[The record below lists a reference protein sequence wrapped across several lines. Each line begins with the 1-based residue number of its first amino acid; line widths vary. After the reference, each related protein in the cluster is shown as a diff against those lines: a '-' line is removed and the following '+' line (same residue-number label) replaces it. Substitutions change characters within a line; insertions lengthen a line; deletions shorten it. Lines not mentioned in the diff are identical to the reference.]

1 MINSLYLK
9 NYKLFKEL
17 RIDSLTQVNLL
28 IGKNNVGKTS
38 VLEAIMLFSDD
49 QNIVQ
54 NLFNILRLRKLF
66 PNTKN
71 TNLSSQQC
79 LEILRTFFHNQTHL
93 FDETIFIGANE
104 QQGHSISLSHNNAV
118 PRQPTLVIKPA
129 NNTVEEILLS
139 GFQQMF
145 NEITSH
151 ETHQVFINTS
161 HSQPDDFLAQIWGKI
176 ALSDKEQYL
185 IDALKIIDDNIER
198 LAFIDDTT
206 HTKKA
211 IVKLRDTKQ
220 PILLNTMGDGI
231 NLMLRT
237 LLALVH
243 CENGYL
249 FIDEFATGLHWSVQA
264 ALWKMIFQLSLK
276 LNIQIFATTHS
287 LDTLY
292 AFQEIAK
299 QDETNV
305 AVIKLQKFSKK
316 NKIKAVH
323 FKTEDIMIAVE
334 QNIEVR

>member
-1 MINSLYLK
+1 MKMINSLYIK

-17 RIDSLTQVNLL
+17 RIDSLTQVNLI

-38 VLEAIMLFSDD
+38 LLEAMMLFSDN
-49 QNIVQ
+49 QNIVH
-54 NLFNILRLRKLF
+54 NIFNILRIRKLF
-66 PNTKN
+66 PNA
-71 TNLSSQQC
+71 NLSSQQC
-79 LEILRTFFHNQTHL
+79 LEILRTFFHNQTNT
-93 FDETIFIGANE
+93 FDEAIFIGANE

-118 PRQPTLVIKPA
+118 PRQKTLVIKHA
-129 NNTVEEILLS
+129 DDTVEEILLS

-145 NEITSH
+145 NGITSH
-151 ETHQVFINTS
+151 ETHQVFISTN
-161 HSQPDDFLAQIWGKI
+161 HCEPDDFFAQIWGKI
-176 ALSDKEQYL
+176 ALSEKEQYL

-198 LAFIDDTT
+198 LAFIDDTANT
-206 HTKKA
+206 RKA

-249 FIDEFATGLHWSVQA
+249 FIDEFATGLHWSVQT

-299 QDETNV
+299 QDDTNV
-305 AVIKLQKFSKK
+305 AVIKLQKFPKK